1 MELSVYR
8 LRIDLG
14 GSGIL
19 GADCCKIISVFSFKK
34 RDNVWLLMAGDIWVY
49 LLIKGT
55 KLQGASKD
63 ISKIS

>member
-8 LRIDLG
+8 LRTDLG
-14 GSGIL
+14 GGGIL

-34 RDNVWLLMAGDIWVY
+34 RDNIWLLMAGGTWVY

-55 KLQGASKD
+55 KLQGALKD
-63 ISKIS
+63 INNLS

>member
-14 GSGIL
+14 GGGIL

-34 RDNVWLLMAGDIWVY
+34 WDNVWLLRAGDIWAY
-49 LLIKGT
+49 LLLKGT

-63 ISKIS
+63 INKLS